1 MKFLVFPAK
10 FSYLKYIFSNSLG
23 HHRKRSRSHHENQKQ
38 KQRKRSE
45 AAANEPKPNKEV
57 TIGMNDL
64 LKNFIF
70 SPLIFSLFTEHF
82 EFLFSYSQTRK
93 VQIQC

>member
-1 MKFLVFPAK
+1 M
-10 FSYLKYIFSNSLG
+10 YLFYISFIG

-64 LKNFIF
+64 LKK
-70 SPLIFSLFTEHF
+70 LIF
-82 EFLFSYSQTRK
+82 FLRNFFLPL
-93 VQIQC
+93 

>member
-10 FSYLKYIFSNSLG
+10 FSYLKYIFYISFIG

-64 LKNFIF
+64 LKN
-70 SPLIFSLFTEHF
+70 
-82 EFLFSYSQTRK
+82 
-93 VQIQC
+93 

>member
-1 MKFLVFPAK
+1 MNNYFEFEFFFPAII
-10 FSYLKYIFSNSLG
+10 FYLKYSFLIG

-64 LKNFIF
+64 LKNLIF
-70 SPLIFSLFTEHF
+70 FCHIFPLI
-82 EFLFSYSQTRK
+82 
-93 VQIQC
+93 

>member
-1 MKFLVFPAK
+1 M
-10 FSYLKYIFSNSLG
+10 YLFYISFIG

-64 LKNFIF
+64 LKN
-70 SPLIFSLFTEHF
+70 LIFSLQF
-82 EFLFSYSQTRK
+82 FLPLY
-93 VQIQC
+93 

>member
-1 MKFLVFPAK
+1 MFLFK
-10 FSYLKYIFSNSLG
+10 IYSIFKIG

-64 LKNFIF
+64 LKNLIF
-70 SPLIFSLFTEHF
+70 FCHIFPLI
-82 EFLFSYSQTRK
+82 
-93 VQIQC
+93 